1 MSNSTQRVP
10 GMLYPTQQ
18 AGLGSTPAQSSMIY
32 ANNQAQMQANANR
45 LMAGGKRKRKLF
57 GGASN
62 IVVPQFQML
71 YRHQGGPESNP
82 NNLIAANS
90 ITSTQSVS
98 NATNDKYVN
107 QMGGLRRKR
116 QSRKNTRSTY
126 KSRKSRKSRKNRKSR
141 KSRKSR
147 K

>member
-1 MSNSTQRVP
+1 MSNSKVP

-45 LMAGGKRKRKLF
+45 LMAGGKRKWF
-57 GGASN
+57 GGAN
-62 IVVPQFQML
+62 IAVPQFHML

-82 NNLIAANS
+82 NNLIAGNS

-107 QMGGLRRKR
+107 QMGGFSQKRGFSRRHK
-116 QSRKNTRSTY
+116 SRRNSRRTF
-126 KSRKSRKSRKNRKSR
+126 KSRKSRKSRKSKKR
-141 KSRKSR
+141 
-147 K
+147 

>member
-18 AGLGSTPAQSSMIY
+18 AELGSTPAQSSMIY

-45 LMAGGKRKRKLF
+45 LMAGGKRKRKLL
-57 GGASN
+57 GGAAAN

-82 NNLIAANS
+82 NNLIAA
-90 ITSTQSVS
+90 
-98 NATNDKYVN
+98 KLLN
-107 QMGGLRRKR
+107 QWHSHQFEYQQLLHFL
-116 QSRKNTRSTY
+116 
-126 KSRKSRKSRKNRKSR
+126 
-141 KSRKSR
+141 
-147 K
+147 